1 MLDLNLSFIRY
12 NKKKKKKSKVVEIM
26 LASFNDLTKNEL
38 LPFLALKY
46 CGFKNNRRKYK
57 N

>member
-1 MLDLNLSFIRY
+1 
-12 NKKKKKKSKVVEIM
+12 M
-26 LASFNDLTKNEL
+26 LASFNDLAKNEL
-38 LPFLALKY
+38 LPFLAFLALKY